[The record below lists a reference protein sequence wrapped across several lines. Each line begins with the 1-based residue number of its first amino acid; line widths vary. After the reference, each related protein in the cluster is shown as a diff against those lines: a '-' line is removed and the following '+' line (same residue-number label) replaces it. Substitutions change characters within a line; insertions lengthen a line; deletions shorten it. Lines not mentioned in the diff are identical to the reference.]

1 MRPRVCLDEV
11 ALTLIRDTTSKL
23 VIIGKH
29 SADET
34 PDAAAQRDLNVAQYL
49 THEKGVDPARIEM
62 RTGGELNRSLDNI
75 MVPAGANFIPGD
87 TNTFDSNSIK
97 RQGQPYA
104 PPKFAARFTNRPN
117 RADRLCTT
125 HGKESLGPLPIFL
138 FFFLIFLE
146 HGDEPIHGSGRHFPL
161 PHLGG

>member
-104 PPKFAARFTNRPN
+104 PPQIRR
-117 RADRLCTT
+117 
-125 HGKESLGPLPIFL
+125 
-138 FFFLIFLE
+138 
-146 HGDEPIHGSGRHFPL
+146 
-161 PHLGG
+161 